1 MFSPKNGK
9 MFRGDLIAVFD
20 SLMAWCRV
28 DMETYSNVHSE
39 STRAKIIQQVRDK

>member
-20 SLMAWCRV
+20 SLIARCSV
-28 DMETYSNVHSE
+28 DRETCLKVYSE
-39 STRAKIIQQVRDK
+39 STKAKNHSTGNR